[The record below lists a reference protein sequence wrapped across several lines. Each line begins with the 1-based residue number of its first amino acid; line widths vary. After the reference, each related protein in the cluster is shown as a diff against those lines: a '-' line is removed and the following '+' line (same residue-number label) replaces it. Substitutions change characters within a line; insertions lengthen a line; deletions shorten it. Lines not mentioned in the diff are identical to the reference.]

1 MIWAP
6 HVTVAA
12 VIYHQQRYLLV
23 EEQDQG
29 QHVLNQPAGHLEDGE
44 GIIDAVIRE
53 TLEETGGHFQPE
65 HFVGIYR
72 WCHRESQQTFLRF
85 CVAGSLSDPD
95 APLTP
100 QDPDILR
107 CVWKTYKEIKTEQQ
121 PLRSPLV
128 LRCIDDFQAGHRYDL
143 DLYQDVV

>member
-29 QHVLNQPAGHLEDGE
+29 QRVLNQPAGHLEDGE
-44 GIIDAVIRE
+44 SIIDAVIRE

-65 HFVGIYR
+65 YFVGIYHWR
-72 WCHRESQQTFLRF
+72 HPGSQQTFLRF
-85 CVAGSLSDPD
+85 CVTGSLSNPD
-95 APLTP
+95 MPLSP

-107 CVWKTYKEIKTEQQ
+107 CTWKTYEDIKTEQQ
-121 PLRSPLV
+121 QLRSPLV
-128 LRCIDDFQAGHRYDL
+128 LRCIDDFQAGQRHDL
-143 DLYQDVV
+143 SFYQDVE